1 MILIAVVLL
10 LGSSLLVLPQQRSVP
25 EIPFDLSKV
34 GEHILTRDRLG
45 ARFSIVV
52 AAEGATPVG
61 GGRVVVDP
69 GSALRQERLG
79 GIGFRVA
86 SDLER
91 AIGRETRC
99 VLLGHLQR
107 GGAPTSADR
116 LLATRFGVHAVELVL
131 ARDWGCMVALTPP
144 TLTAVALERVV
155 NRQRTV
161 PHNCDLIRAARAIGI
176 GFGD

>member
-1 MILIAVVLL
+1 MDRAARRYRGRRRRHSRPGDPVRFEQGRRTYPHA
-10 LGSSLLVLPQQRSVP
+10 GSP
-25 EIPFDLSKV
+25 
-34 GEHILTRDRLG
+34 G

-161 PHNCDLIRAARAIGI
+161 PHNCDLIRA
-176 GFGD
+176 